1 MVEWVEVWEEEW
13 VETLGATTAE
23 TTCSRDKGTWAWAVE
38 WVEEINGV
46 ETKEITLVVAIKVDL
61 DKAIQGHKSGEE
73 IREGTT
79 EVWVVE

>member
-1 MVEWVEVWEEEW
+1 MVEWVEAWEEEW

-23 TTCSRDKGTWAWAVE
+23 TTCSSDKGTWEWEVE

-46 ETKEITLVVAIKVDL
+46 ETKETTLVVVIKVGS
-61 DKAIQGHKSGEE
+61 DKATQGHQSGEE

-79 EVWVVE
+79 EVWVVG